1 MASFVDPSQL
11 DLTNGSGVST
21 DTTYPGGSEIHSAEA
36 YTQLSMPGD
45 GQTIWM
51 PHNFMNIASNGIP
64 IIGTLAALGSLHE
77 LRESGVHV
85 SRDSSESYE
94 HSAYV
99 ALSVSVLHLFNVN
112 PDIFL
117 SVAIQPANLRALH
130 EGPAYGF
137 YAGQIMLEN
146 RLNEHLGSMHTM
158 DDIMRAL
165 LLAISTQHQQL
176 TEEWVALQLGVL
188 ELDTETKLCN
198 ARLYEASQGLLPAMR
213 TLTVWVFCEKKKTVL
228 EESYTDCFG
237 FTKPQG
243 AVAQPAA
250 ATPAP
255 SSTTPGP
262 TAATPSQARGTKR
275 PRSASPTGT
284 TSTNSSDSTEPNP
297 KRHTASHHR
306 NLHIPLPAH
315 LTATDLLHAHA
326 GSLYYTN
333 LLRVALYH
341 TNQAI
346 LAAVNAH
353 HAARGEE
360 AAVLKSVSTMSK
372 RISTAVHDAADAAG
386 VPREVFML
394 AWEEKRRANGVF
406 VKGRTGI
413 AGERVGTGMQG
424 WEGVCGRVLDGLD
437 VGRGGD
443 EGSGKEVAVLDDA
456 VLDDAI
462 MDDVAGVGAN
472 GGLGEVGELNVEE
485 SFDHELLIQLQ
496 QAMGYDESML
506 DPALR
511 G

>member
-1 MASFVDPSQL
+1 MSTSIHDKLSTAYSFDVSHVSSKRQSICDGGLYSDSASGPALYSSLSRSLCSTTLHARGWSFHLYNTLAASCGGNNTTSSGQNNSYHTSRQQRGTPSQASTMASFVDPSQL

-99 ALSVSVLHLFNVN
+99 ALS
-112 PDIFL
+112 
-117 SVAIQPANLRALH
+117 
-130 EGPAYGF
+130 
-137 YAGQIMLEN
+137 
-146 RLNEHLGSMHTM
+146 
-158 DDIMRAL
+158 
-165 LLAISTQHQQL
+165 
-176 TEEWVALQLGVL
+176 
-188 ELDTETKLCN
+188 
-198 ARLYEASQGLLPAMR
+198 
-213 TLTVWVFCEKKKTVL
+213 
-228 EESYTDCFG
+228 
-237 FTKPQG
+237 
-243 AVAQPAA
+243 
-250 ATPAP
+250 
-255 SSTTPGP
+255 
-262 TAATPSQARGTKR
+262 
-275 PRSASPTGT
+275 
-284 TSTNSSDSTEPNP
+284 
-297 KRHTASHHR
+297 
-306 NLHIPLPAH
+306 
-315 LTATDLLHAHA
+315 
-326 GSLYYTN
+326 
-333 LLRVALYH
+333 
-341 TNQAI
+341 
-346 LAAVNAH
+346 
-353 HAARGEE
+353 
-360 AAVLKSVSTMSK
+360 
-372 RISTAVHDAADAAG
+372 
-386 VPREVFML
+386 
-394 AWEEKRRANGVF
+394 
-406 VKGRTGI
+406 
-413 AGERVGTGMQG
+413 G